1 MNIEKSLSFLWN
13 KQTFKMYVMGFGYI
27 YLIVILL
34 SGYNLIL
41 GLDTLKKSWKLGPA
55 LYMF

>member
-1 MNIEKSLSFLWN
+1 MKEMNIEKSLSFLWN

-41 GLDTLKKSWKLGPA
+41 GLDTLKKS
-55 LYMF
+55 